1 MCLIWLAASAGFA
14 QTSCGTAK
22 LLPERSFF
30 LNLGPFAC
38 VLEDR
43 DLSYEL
49 DNILTS
55 DLSDMFEPV
64 PTGLVDF
71 GFRNSRFW
79 VRTTLQN
86 EGQTT
91 GTWWITHDMPIFEKM
106 RVRLVSADGSVENLL
121 LLEGNAPFGARTIPH
136 RHLVSSITLLPGQQ
150 AELVIDYVT
159 GLGTQMPLFAESID
173 QFVERTQT
181 EMSNHLM
188 LIAALLGMG
197 LISTLY
203 FYSLEGPAGLIYGA
217 YVLSAA
223 GFLFNAE
230 SYGFQ
235 FLYPNAV
242 EFYRNAYPV
251 LGLCTM
257 AFGTWFIGRLTLT
270 RNASRLLNWTAV
282 ASVAILLFLIVT
294 APLFLSFAWY
304 KVGSL
309 AASVFANVAQVAII
323 FSALRR
329 RQSGAWLLL
338 VAFVIT
344 GIAIAFTMSGY
355 VTKGLFPQEMA
366 GSAMRLGFFLEGV
379 AYSGAIALRIRD
391 ARRARDR
398 SLRDQLRLTQESLR
412 LSKAVQQAEAE
423 RQEAEREAYRSR
435 IALSSA
441 AHDIRQPL
449 TSLQM
454 LVAEGKSDVSH
465 ITGSLNY
472 IEDIIAQGLSPVPL
486 GAESPDPVG
495 YGAKELFSLALVI
508 NNIEA
513 MFASEAQQR
522 GVDLRV
528 VSSTL
533 HVVIDPLS
541 LMRITSNLVSNALK
555 HAQARRIVVGCRRSS
570 KGVRI
575 EVHDNGRGMTSDALS
590 ALAKRGAKGPESSG
604 HGLGLAIVQ
613 ELADLQEIKFELT
626 STPGRGTAA
635 RIFISNEAETS

>member
-1 MCLIWLAASAGFA
+1 MGLLWAMASAGFA
-14 QTSCGTAK
+14 QTSCGTAQ
-22 LLPERSFF
+22 LLPERSFS
-30 LNLGPFAC
+30 LDLGPLAC
-38 VLEDR
+38 VLEDSDR
-43 DLSYEL
+43 AFDLDEVLTPEL
-49 DNILTS
+49 SN
-55 DLSDMFEPV
+55 MFEDV

-71 GFRNSRFW
+71 GFNTSRFW
-79 VRTTLQN
+79 VRTTLEN
-86 EGQTT
+86 AGETT
-91 GTWWITHDMPIFEKM
+91 GTWWITHDMPIFDSM
-106 RVRLVSADGSVENLL
+106 RVRLVMADGSVQNLL
-121 LLEGNAPFGARTIPH
+121 TLAGDAPFGARTIPH
-136 RHLVSSITLLPGQQ
+136 RHLVSSITLNPGEQ

-159 GLGTQMPLFAESID
+159 DLGTQMPLFAESVD

-181 EMSNHLM
+181 EMTNHLM
-188 LIAALLGMG
+188 LIAVLLGMG

-223 GFLFNAE
+223 GFLINAE

-251 LGLCTM
+251 LGLCTL
-257 AFGTWFIGRLTLT
+257 AFGTWFISRLTRT
-270 RNASRLLNWTAV
+270 REASKLLNWSAA
-282 ASVAILLFLIVT
+282 ASVSMILFLIVS

-304 KVGSL
+304 KIGSL

-323 FSALRR
+323 VSALKRK
-329 RQSGAWLLL
+329 QSGAWLLL
-338 VAFVIT
+338 IAFVVT

-355 VTKGLFPQEMA
+355 VTKGLFPQELA
-366 GSAMRLGFFLEGV
+366 GSGVRLGFFLEGL

-412 LSKAVQQAEAE
+412 LSKAVQKADAE

-454 LVAEGKSDVSH
+454 LMAEGKGANAD

-472 IEDIIAQGLSPVPL
+472 IEDIVAKGLSPAPL
-486 GAESPDPVG
+486 GAGSPDPVSH
-495 YGAKELFSLALVI
+495 GAKELFSLDLVLQ
-508 NNIEA
+508 NVAA

-522 GVDLRV
+522 GIDLRM
-528 VSSTL
+528 VSSTS
-533 HVVIDPLS
+533 HVVADPLS
-541 LMRITSNLVSNALK
+541 LMRMTSNLVSNALK
-555 HAQARRIVVGCRRSS
+555 HAQATRIVVGCRHRHD
-570 KGVRI
+570 GVTI
-575 EVHDNGRGMTSDALS
+575 EVHDNGQGMAPDALADLS
-590 ALAKRGAKGPESSG
+590 KRGAKGAESNG
-604 HGLGLAIVQ
+604 HGLGLAIAQ
-613 ELADLQEIKFELT
+613 DLADQQHITFDLA
-626 STPGRGTAA
+626 SAPGRGTVA
-635 RIFISNEAETS
+635 RIFIAHKAETT